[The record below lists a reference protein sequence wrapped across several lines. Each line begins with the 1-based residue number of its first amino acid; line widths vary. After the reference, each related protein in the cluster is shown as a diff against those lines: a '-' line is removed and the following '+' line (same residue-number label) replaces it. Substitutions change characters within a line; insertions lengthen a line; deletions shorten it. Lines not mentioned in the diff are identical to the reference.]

1 MTTTPRTVGVI
12 GLGAMGAPMTAHL
25 VAAGHDVVVLH
36 HSLHKTEGA
45 RPVDDPR
52 HMAGQADLVLL
63 MVPGAPEID
72 TLLPHLAE
80 GAAQREAGRG
90 GVVIAVGSTVSPE
103 DVARWHRE
111 HPDLALV
118 DAPVSGGEAGAVR
131 GELSIMVGGEDRAAA
146 LALEVL
152 AACGR
157 PVHLGPLGAGQVAK
171 ACNQLVCAAE
181 IVALSE
187 ASVVAERAGLD
198 LAELLELMGGG
209 YAGSVIL
216 EDKAPKLMAHDY
228 AVSARASFVHKD
240 VSAYLDAA
248 RATGTR
254 SVLGGPL
261 LDAARQLVDAG
272 LGEQDSA
279 VFQKWVA
286 ERGTGEDATASTPD
300 PSGTAR
306 ALPGD
311 RSDQPTPWTPG
322 AGRDRTGG
330 ER

>member
-1 MTTTPRTVGVI
+1 
-12 GLGAMGAPMTAHL
+12 
-25 VAAGHDVVVLH
+25 
-36 HSLHKTEGA
+36 
-45 RPVDDPR
+45 
-52 HMAGQADLVLL
+52 

-72 TLLPHLAE
+72 ALLPHLAD
-80 GAAQREAGRG
+80 GATERDGERG
-90 GVVIAVGSTVSPE
+90 GVVIAVGSTVSPD

-171 ACNQLVCAAE
+171 ACNQLICAAE
-181 IVALSE
+181 IVALAE

-198 LAELLELMGGG
+198 LAELLELMQGG
-209 YAGSVIL
+209 YAGSVVMA
-216 EDKAPKLMAHDY
+216 DKTPKLVAHDY
-228 AVSARASFVHKD
+228 SVSARAAFVHKD

-248 RATGTR
+248 RATGTA

-261 LDAARQLVDAG
+261 RDAAQRLVDAG

-279 VFQKWVA
+279 VFQRWVA
-286 ERGTGEDATASTPD
+286 ERGAAEDATTSPPD

-306 ALPGD
+306 TVPDA
-311 RSDQPTPWTPG
+311 RSDQPTSWTPG
-322 AGRDRTGG
+322 ADRDRAEG